1 DPATDRGLVLLAQ
14 CDIAGQC
21 VDVAC
26 GVDPGARGRFCCD
39 PLRCPFGCAPVTVL
53 VAACPPLAGAASG
66 LAHFRGAA
74 DDAARLGPLDRRF
87 PCQPL
92 GAAALVVA
100 CRAAREVPCV
110 LAVLLD
116 QQLPAFGVLA
126 VSLHHA
132 LLRFASSS
140 RNLCTSSSNTSTCT
154 RHGSHCLSSP
164 RLATL
169 VGRPH
174 FAHGPCVSRPC
185 VSLRQ
190 PRIAMSRLTD
200 STWKP

>member
-1 DPATDRGLVLLAQ
+1 QPTRASSCRHLRHRTIIDPNFPDHGYTLTPLDPALDAGLVLLAQ

-39 PLRCPFGCAPVTVL
+39 LLRCPFGCAPVTVL
-53 VAACPPLAGAASG
+53 VAACPLLAGAASG
-66 LAHFRGAA
+66 LAHFRGAT

-110 LAVLLD
+110 LA
-116 QQLPAFGVLA
+116 
-126 VSLHHA
+126 
-132 LLRFASSS
+132 
-140 RNLCTSSSNTSTCT
+140 
-154 RHGSHCLSSP
+154 
-164 RLATL
+164 
-169 VGRPH
+169 
-174 FAHGPCVSRPC
+174 
-185 VSLRQ
+185 
-190 PRIAMSRLTD
+190 
-200 STWKP
+200 